1 MKDYIKK
8 DSTEWNDFIKE
19 IASIKS
25 KSNRQVLCVKCW
37 VLLNYEQKIKH
48 IKYMQDHEKY
58 ILTSSKFAS
67 AWQISSLALA
77 CNKIVY
83 KSDGEYI
90 RSPFQEISGNEN
102 SGIPMIGSK
111 AYEQENEDVIEPP
124 KESFTELNAEDAG
137 KFLVLTH

>member
-8 DSTEWNDFIKE
+8 DSNEWNDFIQE
-19 IASIKS
+19 ITSIKS

-48 IKYMQDHEKY
+48 IKYMPDHEKY

-83 KSDGEYI
+83 KQDGEYMK
-90 RSPFQEISGNEN
+90 SPFQEITSNEVPV
-102 SGIPMIGSK
+102 SHEGEIQIL
-111 AYEQENEDVIEPP
+111 EPP
-124 KESFTELNAEDAG
+124 QETASDNLNDHNSEITPQATNE
-137 KFLVLTH
+137 